1 MLNLICFPHYT
12 CGGLLCDIMTGSF
25 SPLATNGGIAN
36 VHHSVGKIGD
46 TDTVMLDFD
55 TKKFMQQVLS
65 KNLSNNSWIGTHC
78 WPGLLPLEQFNK
90 VLVVTTTTFKSKIY
104 RWARAHHHYFLPNW
118 KNLSEI
124 DLIDKSRETAKNYL
138 VPFNPVPNKPNVLN
152 VEFADIVE
160 TTEEFYYAIGQR
172 HIAQHLDRWKEVN
185 YFLYAENFWKSAV
198 VDQFYQA
205 ELEINLGRYYRYN

>member
-12 CGGLLCDIMTGSF
+12 CGGLLCDIITGSF
-25 SPLATNGGIAN
+25 SPLSANGGIAS

-46 TDTVMLDFD
+46 TDTVMLDYD
-55 TKKFMQQVLS
+55 TKKFMQKVLS
-65 KNLSNNSWIGTHC
+65 KNLPNNSWVGTHC

-104 RWARAHHHYFLPNW
+104 RWARAHHHYFSPTW
-118 KNLSEI
+118 KNLSGI

-138 VPFNPVPNKPNVLN
+138 VPFAPVPTTSNVLN

-160 TTEEFYYAIGQR
+160 TTPEFYYAIDHR
-172 HIAQHLDRWKEVN
+172 ESASHIARWKEVN
-185 YFLYAENFWKSAV
+185 YFLYAENFWKSEV

-205 ELEINLGRYYRYN
+205 ELEIKLGRYYRYN